1 MTEQNRTLFF
11 SELNIYS
18 FSLCQQDKNIPNS
31 DHLDVQLCEV
41 SGIFW
46 LLFSVFIK
54 LVSHFVSI
62 PMGPRFETVRT
73 LKVSLYQRFTC
84 V

>member
-46 LLFSVFIK
+46 LFFSV
-54 LVSHFVSI
+54 
-62 PMGPRFETVRT
+62 
-73 LKVSLYQRFTC
+73 LY
-84 V
+84 